1 MVQPRVAP
9 MSLSELHGPGEW
21 TELHLTNLDL
31 RETLNFPELLYQ
43 ILGRPDIS
51 CLAIYQDI
59 LKVFSGICS
68 SKLPLEERL
77 NAIHSQHLNRTGKA
91 ITDDDMML
99 VLVLGGSYVD
109 LRSQI
114 DNAIVIP
121 GIGIINTINENLP
134 VEMRIRLEA

>member
-1 MVQPRVAP
+1 MVQARVAP

-21 TELHLTNLDL
+21 TELHYTNLDL
-31 RETLNFPELLYQ
+31 RETLNFPEMLYG
-43 ILGRPDIS
+43 ILGRADVS
-51 CLAIYQDI
+51 CLSVYPEL
-59 LKVFSGICS
+59 LKVFSGICN

-77 NAIHSQHLNRTGKA
+77 NSIHSQHLNCIGKA
-91 ITDDDMML
+91 ITDDEMMS
-99 VLVLGGSYVD
+99 VLVLGGAYVD